1 MSNSAFPDNPLFANP
16 WSGFTGW
23 NSAAMSAVGGCVQA
37 CTEACVGW
45 QQEMAQFSQQRLTE
59 NQRAWAALL
68 SSHDLA
74 SIVRIQQEWGMQAA
88 TDYTREATR
97 LARFATALT
106 LTGTTPAVQE
116 TANINA

>member
-1 MSNSAFPDNPLFANP
+1 MTNSAFPDNPLFANP
-16 WSGFTGW
+16 WSGFAGW
-23 NSAAMSAVGGCVQA
+23 NSATVSAVGGCVQA
-37 CTEACVGW
+37 CAEACVGW
-45 QQEMAQFSQQRLTE
+45 QQEMAQFSQQRLAE

-68 SSHDLA
+68 SSRDLA
-74 SIVRIQQEWGMQAA
+74 SIVKVQHEWGLQAA

-97 LARFATALT
+97 LAQLATSLS